1 MSDFAKEIISVNI
14 EDELKQSY
22 LSYALSVIH
31 GRALPDIRDGLK
43 PVHRRILYAMY
54 DLKNSYNKPY
64 KKSARVVGDVIGKYH
79 PHGDSAVYDAMVR
92 MAQDFSMRYPIVEGQ
107 GNFGSIDG
115 DPPAAMRYTEVR
127 MAKITDQM
135 YGDIEKETVSYSPN
149 YDGSEF
155 IPDVLPTKIPN
166 LLVNGS
172 SGIAVGMATNIP
184 PHNLTEVLN
193 ASVNLINDP
202 KLSIDDLIKD
212 ISGPDFPTGGTIDGK
227 AGIYEAYKTGR
238 GIIHIRSNTSIEE
251 DEKSGKQSL
260 IINEIPFMVN
270 KAKMLEKIAELVKEK
285 KIEGITEIRDES
297 DKDGLRVVIEVRKG
311 DSVEVLENN
320 LFAQT
325 QLEQSFGINFTVLVD
340 GQPKEVN
347 LKEMLEAFIKH
358 RKDIIT
364 KRTKYDLKKAKD
376 RGHIVE
382 GLMVAIANIDEVITI
397 IKKSKDPK
405 LAADAICKKVWKAGP
420 VEAILKKVGKDAC
433 KPKGLSN
440 DLGINGKKYKLS
452 PDQAKAILELRL
464 GRLTGLEQ
472 DNLSNEFSDI
482 VAKIIDLQKILDDK
496 ETLKNLMIE
505 ELEEVKTNFGDE
517 RRTLINDTRR
527 GITNED
533 LIPEEMRV
541 LTVSRSGYAKTQPLD
556 EYREQRRGGQGK
568 AAAAVKEEDLI
579 QNLYV
584 LSSHMQILCFT
595 TKGKV
600 FWLKVYEIPVASRT
614 SKGRPL
620 VNMLNLD
627 DDESVSDI
635 LPVSEFSDD
644 QFIFMA
650 TRNGT
655 TKKTNLS
662 LFSKKYKSGI
672 KAINL
677 DEDDKLVGTAIT
689 SGDNEILLASSSG
702 KLIRFNE
709 SHVRPMGRTARG
721 VRGIRLKKDEKLIS
735 LMIADSEKTILCVS
749 ENGYG
754 KKTALDDFPS
764 HNRGG
769 QGVISMKTSERNGSM
784 VSAALVEDEDGIML
798 ISDKGTMIRTS
809 VSQVPTLSRNTQG
822 VKVITP
828 KEGEKLI
835 ECVTI
840 PTRTKITK
848 RTNNA
853 QMEFLR
859 WARCHI

>member
-43 PVHRRILYAMY
+43 PVHRRILFAMY

-92 MAQDFSMRYPIVEGQ
+92 MAQDFSLRYTLVEGQ

-135 YGDIEKETVSYSPN
+135 LGDLEKDTVSFSPN
-149 YDGSEF
+149 YDGSEH

-166 LLVNGS
+166 LLINGS

-184 PHNLTEVLN
+184 PHNLTEVITGCI
-193 ASVNLINDP
+193 NLIENP
-202 KLSIDDLIKD
+202 KLSIDELIKD
-212 ISGPDFPTGGTIDGK
+212 IPGPDFPTGGTIDGR

-251 DEKSGKQSL
+251 DKSGKQSL

-270 KAKMLEKIAELVKEK
+270 KARMLEKIAELVKDK

-325 QLEQSFGINFTVLVD
+325 QLEQSFGINLTVLSK

-347 LKEMLEAFIKH
+347 LKEILEAFIEH
-358 RKDIIT
+358 RKDVIV
-364 KRTKYDLKKAKD
+364 KRTKFDLKKAKE

-382 GLMVAIANIDEVITI
+382 GLMVSIANIDEVIAI

-405 LAADAICKKVWKAGP
+405 VAAEALCKKQWDAGP
-420 VEAILKKVGKDAC
+420 LHAILKKVGEDAC
-433 KPKGLSN
+433 KPKGLPK
-440 DLGINGKKYKLS
+440 DVGIKGKKYKLS
-452 PDQAKAILELRL
+452 PLQAKAILELRL

-472 DNLSNEFSDI
+472 DNLNNEFNDI
-482 VAKIIDLQKILDDK
+482 ITKILELQKILDDK
-496 ETLKNLMIE
+496 ATLQALIID
-505 ELEEVKTNFGDE
+505 ELNQIKATFGDE
-517 RRTLINDTRR
+517 RKTLINDTRR

-533 LIPEEMRV
+533 LIPEETRV

-568 AAAAVKEEDLI
+568 AAASVKEEDLI

-584 LSSHMQILCFT
+584 LSSHVQILCFT

-600 FWLKVYEIPVASRT
+600 FWLKVYEIPVASRI

-627 DDESVSDI
+627 DDESVSEI
-635 LPVSEFSDD
+635 LPVDEFSDD
-644 QFIFMA
+644 KYIFMA
-650 TRNGT
+650 TRKGT

-662 LFSKKYKSGI
+662 LFAKKYKSGI

-677 DEDDKLVGTAIT
+677 DDDDVLIGTAIT
-689 SGDNEILLASSSG
+689 SGKDEILLASSSG
-702 KLIRFNE
+702 KLIRFSE

-721 VRGIRLKKDEKLIS
+721 VRGIKLKKGEKLIS
-735 LMIADSEKTILCVS
+735 LMLGDPSKTILCVS
-749 ENGYG
+749 ENGFG
-754 KKTALDDFPS
+754 KKTNLDDFPS

-769 QGVISMKTSERNGSM
+769 QGVISMKTSERNGVM
-784 VSAALVEDEDGIML
+784 VSSTLVEDDDGIML

-809 VSQVPTLSRNTQG
+809 VEQVPTLSRNTQG
-822 VKVITP
+822 VKIITP
-828 KEGEKLI
+828 KDGEKLI

-840 PTRTKITK
+840 PKEDDEDDH
-848 RTNNA
+848 
-853 QMEFLR
+853 Q
-859 WARCHI
+859 

>member
-1 MSDFAKEIISVNI
+1 MTDFAKEIIPINI

-43 PVHRRILYAMY
+43 PVHRRILFAMY

-92 MAQDFSMRYPIVEGQ
+92 MAQDFSLRYTLVEGQ

-127 MAKITDQM
+127 MAKITDM
-135 YGDIEKETVSYSPN
+135 MLGDLEKETVSFSPN

-166 LLVNGS
+166 LLINGS

-184 PHNLTEVLN
+184 PHNLNEV
-193 ASVNLINDP
+193 VTGCINLIENP
-202 KLSIDDLIKD
+202 ELTIDDLLKD
-212 ISGPDFPTGGTIDGK
+212 IPGPDFPTGGTIDGR
-227 AGIYEAYKTGR
+227 AGIYDAYKTGR

-251 DEKSGKQSL
+251 DKSGKQSL
-260 IINEIPFMVN
+260 IIDEIPFMVN
-270 KAKMLEKIAELVKEK
+270 KARMLEKIAELVKDK
-285 KIEGITEIRDES
+285 KVEGITEIRDES

-311 DSVEVLENN
+311 ESVEVLENN

-325 QLEQSFGINFTVLVD
+325 QLEQSFGINLTVLSK

-347 LKEMLEAFIKH
+347 LKEILEAFIEH
-358 RKDIIT
+358 RKDVII
-364 KRTKYDLKKAKD
+364 KRTKYDLRKAKD

-382 GLMVAIANIDEVITI
+382 GLMVSIANIDEVISI

-405 LAADAICKKVWKAGP
+405 VAAEELCKKQWDAGP
-420 VEAILKKVGKDAC
+420 LSAILKKVGEDAC
-433 KPKGLSN
+433 KPE
-440 DLGINGKKYKLS
+440 DLPKDVGINGKKYKLS
-452 PDQAKAILELRL
+452 ALQAKAILELRL

-472 DNLSNEFSDI
+472 DNLNNEFNDI
-482 VAKIIDLQKILDDK
+482 IAKILELQNILDDK
-496 ETLKNLMIE
+496 ATLKALIIN
-505 ELEEVKTNFGDE
+505 ELNEIKNNFGDE
-517 RRTLINDTRR
+517 RKTLINDTRR

-533 LIPEEMRV
+533 LIPEETRV

-568 AAAAVKEEDLI
+568 AAASVKEEDLI

-584 LSSHMQILCFT
+584 LSSHVQILCFT

-600 FWLKVYEIPVASRT
+600 FWLKVYEIPVASRI

-627 DDESVSDI
+627 DDESVSEI
-635 LPVSEFSDD
+635 LPVEEFTEDK
-644 QFIFMA
+644 FIFMA
-650 TRNGT
+650 TKKGT

-662 LFSKKYKSGI
+662 LFAKKYKSGI

-677 DEDDKLVGTAIT
+677 DDDDVLIGTAIT
-689 SGDNEILLASSSG
+689 SGNDEILLASSSG
-702 KLIRFNE
+702 KLIRFSE

-721 VRGIRLKKDEKLIS
+721 VRGITLKKDEKLIS
-735 LMIADSEKTILCVS
+735 LMVGDETKTILCVS

-754 KKTALDDFPS
+754 KKTNLDDFPS

-769 QGVISMKTSERNGSM
+769 QGVISMKTSDRNGSM
-784 VSAALVEDEDGIML
+784 VSSTLVEDNDGIML

-809 VSQVPTLSRNTQG
+809 VEQVPTLSRNTQG
-822 VKVITP
+822 VKIITP

-840 PTRTKITK
+840 PQEEEDVVEEQEK
-848 RTNNA
+848 
-853 QMEFLR
+853 
-859 WARCHI
+859 

>member
-92 MAQDFSMRYPIVEGQ
+92 MAQDFSMRYMLVQGQ

-135 YGDIEKETVSYSPN
+135 LNDLEKETVSFSPN
-149 YDGSEF
+149 YDGSEY

-184 PHNLTEVLN
+184 PHNLNEVIN
-193 ASVNLINDP
+193 GSISLIHNP
-202 KLSIDDLIKD
+202 KISIDELIKD

-238 GIIHIRSNTSIEE
+238 GIIHVRSNTSIEE
-251 DEKSGKQSL
+251 DKSGKQSL

-270 KAKMLEKIAELVKEK
+270 KARMLEKIAELVKDK

-297 DKDGLRVVIEVRKG
+297 DKDGLRVVIEIRKG
-311 DSVEVLENN
+311 DSADVIENN
-320 LFAQT
+320 LFSQT

-347 LKEMLEAFIKH
+347 LKEMLHAFIKH
-358 RKDIIT
+358 RKEIIT
-364 KRTKYDLKKAKD
+364 KRTKYDLKKAKE

-382 GLMVAIANIDEVITI
+382 GLMVAIANIDEVILI

-405 LAADAICKKVWKAGP
+405 VASEALSKKIWKAGP
-420 VEAILKKVGKDAC
+420 VEAILKKVGNDAC
-433 KPKGLSN
+433 KPKGIDKS
-440 DLGINGKKYKLS
+440 LGIKGKKYKLS
-452 PDQAKAILELRL
+452 NDQAKAILELRL

-472 DNLSNEFSDI
+472 DNLSSEFNEI
-482 VAKIIDLQKILDDK
+482 VTKIMALQKILDDK
-496 ETLKNLMIE
+496 DTLKSLMIE
-505 ELEEVKTNFGDE
+505 ELEDIQNSFGDD
-517 RRTLINDTRR
+517 RKTKINDTRR

-533 LIPEEMRV
+533 LIPEETRV

-568 AAAAVKEEDLI
+568 AAASVKEEDLI

-584 LSSHMQILCFT
+584 LSSHVQILCFT

-627 DDESVSDI
+627 DDESVSEI
-635 LPVSEFSDD
+635 LPVDEFSEDK
-644 QFIFMA
+644 FIFMA
-650 TRNGT
+650 TQKGT
-655 TKKTNLS
+655 TKKTQLS
-662 LFSKKYKSGI
+662 LFAKKYKSGI

-677 DEDDKLVGTAIT
+677 DEDDKLIGSAIT
-689 SGDNEILLASSSG
+689 SGNDEILLASNAG

-709 SHVRPMGRTARG
+709 SHVRAMGRTARG
-721 VRGIRLKKDEKLIS
+721 VRGIKLKKDAKLIS
-735 LMIADSEKTILCVS
+735 LMLGNPNKTILCVS

-754 KKTALDDFPS
+754 KKTKLEDFPS

-769 QGVISMKTSERNGSM
+769 QGVISMKTSERNGLM
-784 VSAALVEDEDGIML
+784 VSATLVDDEDGIML

-809 VSQVPTLSRNTQG
+809 VSQIPTLSRNTQG
-822 VKVITP
+822 VKIITP
-828 KEGEKLI
+828 KEGEKLT
-835 ECVTI
+835 ECVNI
-840 PTRTKITK
+840 PSEEE
-848 RTNNA
+848 
-853 QMEFLR
+853 QE
-859 WARCHI
+859 

>member
-54 DLKNSYNKPY
+54 DLKNSFNKPY

-92 MAQDFSMRYPIVEGQ
+92 MAQDFSMRYMLVQGQ

-135 YGDIEKETVSYSPN
+135 LNDLEKETVSFSPN
-149 YDGSEF
+149 YDGSEY

-184 PHNLTEVLN
+184 PHNLNEVIN
-193 ASVNLINDP
+193 GSISLIHNP
-202 KLSIDDLIKD
+202 KISIDELIKD

-238 GIIHIRSNTSIEE
+238 GIIHVRSNTSIEE
-251 DEKSGKQSL
+251 DKSGKQSL

-270 KAKMLEKIAELVKEK
+270 KARMLEKIAELVKDK

-297 DKDGLRVVIEVRKG
+297 DKDGLRVVIEIRKG
-311 DSVEVLENN
+311 DSADVIENN
-320 LFAQT
+320 LFSQT

-347 LKEMLEAFIKH
+347 LKEMLHAFIKH
-358 RKDIIT
+358 RKEIIT
-364 KRTKYDLKKAKD
+364 KRTKYDLKKAKE

-382 GLMVAIANIDEVITI
+382 GLMVAIANIDEVILI

-405 LAADAICKKVWKAGP
+405 VASEALSKKMWKAGP
-420 VEAILKKVGKDAC
+420 VEAILKKVGNDAC
-433 KPKGLSN
+433 KPKGIDKS
-440 DLGINGKKYKLS
+440 LGIKGKKYKLS
-452 PDQAKAILELRL
+452 NDQAKAILELRL

-472 DNLSNEFSDI
+472 DNLSSEFNEI
-482 VAKIIDLQKILDDK
+482 VTKIMALQKILDDK
-496 ETLKNLMIE
+496 DTLKSLMIE
-505 ELEEVKTNFGDE
+505 ELEDIKNSFGDDRKTE
-517 RRTLINDTRR
+517 INDTRR

-533 LIPEEMRV
+533 LIPEETRV

-568 AAAAVKEEDLI
+568 AAASVKEEDLI

-584 LSSHMQILCFT
+584 LSSHVQILCFT

-627 DDESVSDI
+627 DDESVSEI
-635 LPVSEFSDD
+635 LPVDEFSEDK
-644 QFIFMA
+644 FIFMA
-650 TRNGT
+650 TQKGT
-655 TKKTNLS
+655 TKKTQLS
-662 LFSKKYKSGI
+662 LFAKKYKSGI

-677 DEDDKLVGTAIT
+677 DEDDKLIGSAIT
-689 SGDNEILLASSSG
+689 SGNDEILLASNAG

-709 SHVRPMGRTARG
+709 SHVRAMGRTARG
-721 VRGIRLKKDEKLIS
+721 VRGIKLKKDAKLIS
-735 LMIADSEKTILCVS
+735 LMLGNPNKTILCVS

-754 KKTALDDFPS
+754 KKTKLEDFPS

-769 QGVISMKTSERNGSM
+769 QGVISMKTSERNGLM
-784 VSAALVEDEDGIML
+784 VSATLVDEEDGIML

-809 VSQVPTLSRNTQG
+809 VSQIPTLSRNTQG
-822 VKVITP
+822 VKIITP
-828 KEGEKLI
+828 KEGEKLT
-835 ECVTI
+835 ECVNI
-840 PTRTKITK
+840 PSEEE
-848 RTNNA
+848 
-853 QMEFLR
+853 QE
-859 WARCHI
+859 

>member
-1 MSDFAKEIISVNI
+1 MSDFAKEIINVNI
-14 EDELKQSY
+14 QDELKQSY

-43 PVHRRILYAMY
+43 PVHRRILFAMH
-54 DLKNSYNKPY
+54 DLKNTYNKPY

-79 PHGDSAVYDAMVR
+79 PHGDSAVYEAMVR
-92 MAQDFSMRYPIVEGQ
+92 MAQDFSMRYMVVEGQ

-115 DPPAAMRYTEVR
+115 DRPAAMRYTEVR
-127 MAKITDQM
+127 MAKITDHM
-135 YGDIEKETVSYSPN
+135 LGDLEKDTVSFSPN

-155 IPDVLPTKIPN
+155 IPDVLPTKVPY
-166 LLVNGS
+166 LLINGS

-184 PHNLTEVLN
+184 PHNLTEVINGCLKLVDN
-193 ASVNLINDP
+193 PDSSIDELINE
-202 KLSIDDLIKD
+202 
-212 ISGPDFPTGGTIDGK
+212 ISGPDFPTGGTIDGR

-251 DEKSGKQSL
+251 DKNGKQSL
-260 IINEIPFMVN
+260 IVNEIPYMVN

-325 QLEQSFGINFTVLVD
+325 QLEQSFGINLTVLVE

-347 LKEMLEAFIKH
+347 LKEILEAFIKH

-364 KRTKYDLKKAKD
+364 KRTIFDLKKAKE

-405 LAADAICKKVWKAGP
+405 VAAEALIKKQWKAGP

-433 KPKGLSN
+433 KPLDIKAEYGL
-440 DLGINGKKYKLS
+440 NGKKYKLS
-452 PDQAKAILELRL
+452 PEQAKAILELRL

-472 DNLSNEFSDI
+472 DNLNSEFTDI
-482 VAKIIDLQKILDDK
+482 IEKILEFQKILDDK
-496 ETLKNLMIE
+496 ATLEALLVDELNEIKN
-505 ELEEVKTNFGDE
+505 NFGDE

-533 LIPEEMRV
+533 LIPEETRV
-541 LTVSRSGYAKTQPLD
+541 LTISRSGYAKTQPLD

-584 LSSHMQILCFT
+584 LSSHTQILCFT

-635 LPVSEFSDD
+635 LPVGEFSEDE
-644 QFIFMA
+644 FVFMA

-677 DEDDKLVGTAIT
+677 DDDDRLIGTAIT
-689 SGDNEILLASSSG
+689 TGNQEILLASSAG
-702 KLIRFNE
+702 KRIRFE
-709 SHVRPMGRTARG
+709 EDQVRHMGRTARG
-721 VRGIRLKKDEKLIS
+721 VRGMKLKKEEKIIS
-735 LMIADSEKTILCVS
+735 LMIADDTKTVLCVS

-754 KKTALDDFPS
+754 KKTNLDDFPA

-769 QGVISMKTSERNGSM
+769 QGVISMKTSERNGLM
-784 VSAALVEDEDGIML
+784 VSSALVDDNAGIML

-809 VSQVPTLSRNTQG
+809 VSQIPTLSRNTQG

-828 KEGEKLI
+828 KDGEKLI

-840 PTRTKITK
+840 PDEDE
-848 RTNNA
+848 NEVEEEA
-853 QMEFLR
+853 SE
-859 WARCHI
+859 

>member
-79 PHGDSAVYDAMVR
+79 PHGDGAVYDAMVR

-405 LAADAICKKVWKAGP
+405 LAADALCKKVWKAGP

-433 KPKGLSN
+433 KPKGLSK

-482 VAKIIDLQKILDDK
+482 VAKITDLQKILDDK

-677 DEDDKLVGTAIT
+677 DENDKLVGTAIT

-735 LMIADSEKTILCVS
+735 LMIADPEKTILCVS

-840 PTRTKITK
+840 PKED
-848 RTNNA
+848 N
-853 QMEFLR
+853 EEGE
-859 WARCHI
+859 

>member
-43 PVHRRILYAMY
+43 PVHRRILLAMY

-92 MAQDFSMRYPIVEGQ
+92 MAQDFSLRYTLVEGQ

-135 YGDIEKETVSYSPN
+135 LGDLEKDTVSFSPN
-149 YDGSEF
+149 YDGSEH

-166 LLVNGS
+166 LLINGS

-184 PHNLTEVLN
+184 PHNLTEVITGCI
-193 ASVNLINDP
+193 NLIENP
-202 KLSIDDLIKD
+202 KLSIDELIKD
-212 ISGPDFPTGGTIDGK
+212 IPGPDFPTGGTIDGR

-251 DEKSGKQSL
+251 DKSGKQSL

-270 KAKMLEKIAELVKEK
+270 KARMLEKIAELVKDK

-325 QLEQSFGINFTVLVD
+325 QLEQSFGINLTVLSK

-347 LKEMLEAFIKH
+347 LKEILEAFIEH
-358 RKDIIT
+358 RKDVIV
-364 KRTKYDLKKAKD
+364 KRTKFDLKKAKE

-382 GLMVAIANIDEVITI
+382 GLMVSIANIDEVIAI

-405 LAADAICKKVWKAGP
+405 VAAEALCKKQWDAGP
-420 VEAILKKVGKDAC
+420 LHAILKKVGEDAC
-433 KPKGLSN
+433 KPKGLPK
-440 DLGINGKKYKLS
+440 DVGIKGKKYKLS
-452 PDQAKAILELRL
+452 PLQAKAILELRL

-472 DNLSNEFSDI
+472 DNLNNEFNDI
-482 VAKIIDLQKILDDK
+482 ITKILELQKILDDK
-496 ETLKNLMIE
+496 ATLQALIID
-505 ELEEVKTNFGDE
+505 ELNQIKATFGDE
-517 RRTLINDTRR
+517 RKTLINDTRR

-533 LIPEEMRV
+533 LIPEETRV

-568 AAAAVKEEDLI
+568 AAASVKEEDLI

-584 LSSHMQILCFT
+584 LSSHVQILCFT

-600 FWLKVYEIPVASRT
+600 FWLKVYEIPVASRI

-627 DDESVSDI
+627 DDESVSEI
-635 LPVSEFSDD
+635 LPVDEFSDD
-644 QFIFMA
+644 KYIFMA
-650 TRNGT
+650 TRKGT

-662 LFSKKYKSGI
+662 LFAKKYKSGI

-677 DEDDKLVGTAIT
+677 DDDDVLIGTAIT
-689 SGDNEILLASSSG
+689 SGEDEILLASSSG
-702 KLIRFNE
+702 KLIRFSE

-721 VRGIRLKKDEKLIS
+721 VRGIKLKKGEKLIS
-735 LMIADSEKTILCVS
+735 LMLGDPSKTILCVS
-749 ENGYG
+749 ENGFG
-754 KKTALDDFPS
+754 KKTNLDDFPS

-769 QGVISMKTSERNGSM
+769 QGVISMKTSERNGVM
-784 VSAALVEDEDGIML
+784 VSSTLVEDDDGIML

-809 VSQVPTLSRNTQG
+809 VEQVPTLSRNTQG
-822 VKVITP
+822 VKIITP
-828 KEGEKLI
+828 KDGEKLI

-840 PTRTKITK
+840 PK
-848 RTNNA
+848 
-853 QMEFLR
+853 EDDEDDD
-859 WARCHI
+859 

>member
-1 MSDFAKEIISVNI
+1 MTDFAKEIIPVNI

-43 PVHRRILYAMY
+43 PVHRRILFAMY

-92 MAQDFSMRYPIVEGQ
+92 MAQDFSLRYTLVEGQ

-127 MAKITDQM
+127 MAKITDM
-135 YGDIEKETVSYSPN
+135 MLGDLEKETVSFSPN

-166 LLVNGS
+166 LLINGS

-184 PHNLTEVLN
+184 PHNLNEVITGCI
-193 ASVNLINDP
+193 NLIEDP
-202 KLSIDDLIKD
+202 NLSIDDLIKD
-212 ISGPDFPTGGTIDGK
+212 IPGPDFPTGGTIDGR

-251 DEKSGKQSL
+251 DKSGKQSL
-260 IINEIPFMVN
+260 IIDEIPFMVN
-270 KAKMLEKIAELVKEK
+270 KARMLEKIAELVKEK

-320 LFAQT
+320 LFGQT
-325 QLEQSFGINFTVLVD
+325 QLEQSFGINLTVLSK

-347 LKEMLEAFIKH
+347 LKEILEAFIDH
-358 RKDIIT
+358 RKDVII
-364 KRTKYDLKKAKD
+364 KRTKYDLRKAKD

-382 GLMVAIANIDEVITI
+382 GLMVSIANIDEVISI

-405 LAADAICKKVWKAGP
+405 VAAEELCKKQWDAGP
-420 VEAILKKVGKDAC
+420 LSAILKKVGEDAC
-433 KPKGLSN
+433 KPE
-440 DLGINGKKYKLS
+440 DLPKDVGINGKKYKLS
-452 PDQAKAILELRL
+452 ALQAKAILELRL

-472 DNLSNEFSDI
+472 DNLNNEFNDI
-482 VAKIIDLQKILDDK
+482 IAKILELQNILDDK
-496 ETLKNLMIE
+496 ATLKALIID
-505 ELEEVKTNFGDE
+505 ELNDIKNNFGDE
-517 RRTLINDTRR
+517 RKTLINDTRR

-533 LIPEEMRV
+533 LIPEETRV

-568 AAAAVKEEDLI
+568 AAASVKEEDLI

-584 LSSHMQILCFT
+584 LSSHVQILCFT

-600 FWLKVYEIPVASRT
+600 FWLKVYEIPVASRI

-627 DDESVSDI
+627 DDESVSEI
-635 LPVSEFSDD
+635 LPVEEFSEDK
-644 QFIFMA
+644 FIFMA
-650 TRNGT
+650 TKKGT

-662 LFSKKYKSGI
+662 LFAKKYKSGI

-677 DEDDKLVGTAIT
+677 DDDDVLIGTAIT

-702 KLIRFNE
+702 KLIRFSE

-721 VRGIRLKKDEKLIS
+721 VRGITLKKGEKLIS
-735 LMIADSEKTILCVS
+735 LMVGDETKTILCVS

-754 KKTALDDFPS
+754 KKTNLDDFPS

-769 QGVISMKTSERNGSM
+769 QGVISMKTSDRNGSM
-784 VSAALVEDEDGIML
+784 VSSTLVEDNDGIML

-809 VSQVPTLSRNTQG
+809 VEQVPTLSRNTQG
-822 VKVITP
+822 VKIITP

-840 PTRTKITK
+840 PQEEEDVVEELEK
-848 RTNNA
+848 
-853 QMEFLR
+853 
-859 WARCHI
+859 

>member
-1 MSDFAKEIISVNI
+1 MSEFAKEIISVNI

-54 DLKNSYNKPY
+54 DLKNSYNRPY

-193 ASVNLINDP
+193 ASVNLIKNP
-202 KLSIDDLIKD
+202 KLSIDDLVKD

-260 IINEIPFMVN
+260 IIHEIPFMVN
-270 KAKMLEKIAELVKEK
+270 KAKMLEKIAELVKDK

-311 DSVEVLENN
+311 DSVDVLENN

-347 LKEMLEAFIKH
+347 LKEMLEAFVKH

-405 LAADAICKKVWKAGP
+405 LAADALCKKVWKAGP

-433 KPKGLSN
+433 KPKGLSK

-496 ETLKNLMIE
+496 ETLKSLMID
-505 ELEEVKTNFGDE
+505 ELEEVKSNFGDD
-517 RRTLINDTRR
+517 RKTQINDTRR

-627 DDESVSDI
+627 DDESVSEI
-635 LPVSEFSDD
+635 LPVSEFRED

-689 SGDNEILLASSSG
+689 SGDEEILLASSAG

-721 VRGIRLKKDEKLIS
+721 VRGLRLKKGEKLIS
-735 LMIADSEKTILCVS
+735 LMIANPEKTILCVS

-822 VKVITP
+822 VKIISP

-840 PTRTKITK
+840 PKED
-848 RTNNA
+848 N
-853 QMEFLR
+853 EEEEE
-859 WARCHI
+859 

>member
-1 MSDFAKEIISVNI
+1 MSDFAKEIINVNI
-14 EDELKQSY
+14 QDELKQSY

-43 PVHRRILYAMY
+43 PVHRRILFAMH
-54 DLKNSYNKPY
+54 DLKNTYNKPY

-79 PHGDSAVYDAMVR
+79 PHGDSAVYEAMVR
-92 MAQDFSMRYPIVEGQ
+92 MAQDFSMRYMVVEGQ

-115 DPPAAMRYTEVR
+115 DRPAAMRYTEVR

-135 YGDIEKETVSYSPN
+135 LGDLEKDTVSFSPN

-166 LLVNGS
+166 LLINGS

-184 PHNLTEVLN
+184 PHNLTEV
-193 ASVNLINDP
+193 INGCLRLLSNP
-202 KLSIDDLIKD
+202 KTSIDELIQD

-238 GIIHIRSNTSIEE
+238 GIIHIRSNTTIEE
-251 DEKSGKQSL
+251 DKNGKQS
-260 IINEIPFMVN
+260 IVVNEIPYMVN

-320 LFAQT
+320 LFSQT
-325 QLEQSFGINFTVLVD
+325 QLEQSFGINLTVLSE

-347 LKEMLEAFIKH
+347 LKEILEAFIGH

-364 KRTKYDLKKAKD
+364 KRTIFDLKKAKE

-405 LAADAICKKVWKAGP
+405 VAAAALVKKSWKAGP

-433 KPKGLSN
+433 KPSNVGAEYGLK
-440 DLGINGKKYKLS
+440 GKKYKLS
-452 PDQAKAILELRL
+452 PEQAKAILELRL

-472 DNLSNEFSDI
+472 DNLNAEFNDI
-482 VAKIIDLQKILDDK
+482 VSKILELQKILDDK
-496 ETLKNLMIE
+496 STLEASLVS
-505 ELEEVKTNFGDE
+505 ELNEIKDNFGDE

-533 LIPEEMRV
+533 LIPEETRV
-541 LTVSRSGYAKTQPLD
+541 LTISRSGYAKTQPLD
-556 EYREQRRGGQGK
+556 EYREQKRGGQGK
-568 AAAAVKEEDLI
+568 AAASVKEEDLI

-584 LSSHMQILCFT
+584 LSSHTQILCFT

-627 DDESVSDI
+627 DDESVSEI
-635 LPVSEFSDD
+635 LPVGEFSDD
-644 QFIFMA
+644 KFIFMA
-650 TRNGT
+650 TKNGT

-677 DEDDKLVGTAIT
+677 DDDDRLIGTAIT
-689 SGDNEILLASSSG
+689 DGNQQILLASSAG

-709 SHVRPMGRTARG
+709 EHVRHMGRTARG
-721 VRGIRLKKDEKLIS
+721 VRGMKLKKGEKIIS
-735 LMIADSEKTILCVS
+735 LMIADNTKTVLCVS

-754 KKTALDDFPS
+754 KKTNLDDFPS

-769 QGVISMKTSERNGSM
+769 QGVISMKTSERNGAM
-784 VSAALVEDEDGIML
+784 VSSALVNDDAGIML

-809 VSQVPTLSRNTQG
+809 VSQIPTLSRNTQG

-840 PTRTKITK
+840 PDDGEDDDAKDG
-848 RTNNA
+848 A
-853 QMEFLR
+853 SE
-859 WARCHI
+859 

>member
-54 DLKNSYNKPY
+54 DLKNSFNKPY

-92 MAQDFSMRYPIVEGQ
+92 MAQDFSMRYMLVQGQ

-135 YGDIEKETVSYSPN
+135 LNDLEKETVSFSPN
-149 YDGSEF
+149 YDGSEY

-184 PHNLTEVLN
+184 PHNLNEVIN
-193 ASVNLINDP
+193 GSISLIHNP
-202 KLSIDDLIKD
+202 KISIDELIKD

-238 GIIHIRSNTSIEE
+238 GIIHVRSNTSIEE
-251 DEKSGKQSL
+251 DKSGKQSL

-270 KAKMLEKIAELVKEK
+270 KARMLEKIAELVKDK

-297 DKDGLRVVIEVRKG
+297 DKDGLRVVIEIRKG
-311 DSVEVLENN
+311 DSADVIENN
-320 LFAQT
+320 LFSQT

-347 LKEMLEAFIKH
+347 LKEMLHAFIKH
-358 RKDIIT
+358 RKEIIT
-364 KRTKYDLKKAKD
+364 KRTKYDLKKAKE

-382 GLMVAIANIDEVITI
+382 GLMVAIANIDEVILI

-405 LAADAICKKVWKAGP
+405 VASEALSKKIWKAGP
-420 VEAILKKVGKDAC
+420 VEAILKKVGNDAC
-433 KPKGLSN
+433 KPKGIDKS
-440 DLGINGKKYKLS
+440 LGIKGKKYKLS
-452 PDQAKAILELRL
+452 NDQAKAILELRL

-472 DNLSNEFSDI
+472 DNLSSEFNEI
-482 VAKIIDLQKILDDK
+482 VTKIMALQKILDDK
-496 ETLKNLMIE
+496 DTLKSLMIE
-505 ELEEVKTNFGDE
+505 ELEDIKNSFGDDRKTE
-517 RRTLINDTRR
+517 INDTRR

-533 LIPEEMRV
+533 LIPEETRV

-568 AAAAVKEEDLI
+568 AAASVKEEDLI

-584 LSSHMQILCFT
+584 LSSHVQILCFT

-627 DDESVSDI
+627 DDESVSEI
-635 LPVSEFSDD
+635 LPVDEFSEDK
-644 QFIFMA
+644 FIFMA
-650 TRNGT
+650 TQKGT
-655 TKKTNLS
+655 TKKTQLS
-662 LFSKKYKSGI
+662 LFAKKYKSGI

-677 DEDDKLVGTAIT
+677 DEDDKLIGSAIT
-689 SGDNEILLASSSG
+689 SGNDEILLASNAG

-709 SHVRPMGRTARG
+709 SHVRAMGRTARG
-721 VRGIRLKKDEKLIS
+721 VRGIKLKKDAKLIS
-735 LMIADSEKTILCVS
+735 LMLGNPNKTILCVS

-754 KKTALDDFPS
+754 KKTKLDDFPS

-769 QGVISMKTSERNGSM
+769 QGVISMKTSERNGLM
-784 VSAALVEDEDGIML
+784 VSATLVDDEDGIML

-809 VSQVPTLSRNTQG
+809 VSQIPTLSRNTQG
-822 VKVITP
+822 VKIITP
-828 KEGEKLI
+828 KEGEKLT
-835 ECVTI
+835 ECVNI
-840 PTRTKITK
+840 PSEEE
-848 RTNNA
+848 
-853 QMEFLR
+853 QE
-859 WARCHI
+859 

>member
-43 PVHRRILYAMY
+43 PVHRRILFAMY

-92 MAQDFSMRYPIVEGQ
+92 MAQDFSLRYTLVEGQ

-135 YGDIEKETVSYSPN
+135 LGDLEKDTVSFSPN
-149 YDGSEF
+149 YDGSEH

-166 LLVNGS
+166 LLINGS

-184 PHNLTEVLN
+184 PHNLTEVITGCI
-193 ASVNLINDP
+193 NLIENP

-212 ISGPDFPTGGTIDGK
+212 IPGPDFPTGGTIDGR

-251 DEKSGKQSL
+251 DKSGKQSL

-270 KAKMLEKIAELVKEK
+270 KARMLEKIAELVKDK

-325 QLEQSFGINFTVLVD
+325 QLEQSFGINLTVLSK

-347 LKEMLEAFIKH
+347 LKEILEAFIEH
-358 RKDIIT
+358 RKDVIV
-364 KRTKYDLKKAKD
+364 KRTKFDLKKAKE

-382 GLMVAIANIDEVITI
+382 GLMVSIANIDEVIAI

-405 LAADAICKKVWKAGP
+405 VAAEALCKKQWDAGP
-420 VEAILKKVGKDAC
+420 LHAILKKVGEDAC
-433 KPKGLSN
+433 KPKGLPK
-440 DLGINGKKYKLS
+440 DVGIKGKKYKLS
-452 PDQAKAILELRL
+452 PLQAKAILELRL

-472 DNLSNEFSDI
+472 DNLNNEFNDI
-482 VAKIIDLQKILDDK
+482 ITKILELQKILDDK
-496 ETLKNLMIE
+496 ATLQALIIN
-505 ELEEVKTNFGDE
+505 ELNQIKATFGDE
-517 RRTLINDTRR
+517 RKTLINDTRR

-533 LIPEEMRV
+533 LIPEETRV

-568 AAAAVKEEDLI
+568 AAASVKEEDLI

-584 LSSHMQILCFT
+584 LSSHVQILCFT

-600 FWLKVYEIPVASRT
+600 FWLKVYEIPVASRI

-627 DDESVSDI
+627 DDESVSEI
-635 LPVSEFSDD
+635 LPVDEFSDD
-644 QFIFMA
+644 KYIFMA
-650 TRNGT
+650 TRKGT

-662 LFSKKYKSGI
+662 LFAKKYKSGI

-677 DEDDKLVGTAIT
+677 DDDDVLIGTAIT
-689 SGDNEILLASSSG
+689 SGEDEILLASSSG
-702 KLIRFNE
+702 KLIRFSE

-721 VRGIRLKKDEKLIS
+721 VRGIKLKKGEKLIS
-735 LMIADSEKTILCVS
+735 LMLGDPSKTILCVS

-754 KKTALDDFPS
+754 KKTNLDDFPS

-769 QGVISMKTSERNGSM
+769 QGVISMKTSERNGVM
-784 VSAALVEDEDGIML
+784 VSSTLVEDDDGIML

-809 VSQVPTLSRNTQG
+809 VEQVPTLSRNTQG
-822 VKVITP
+822 VKIITP
-828 KEGEKLI
+828 KDGEKLI

-840 PTRTKITK
+840 PKEDDEDDH
-848 RTNNA
+848 
-853 QMEFLR
+853 Q
-859 WARCHI
+859 

>member
-43 PVHRRILYAMY
+43 PVHRRILFAMY

-92 MAQDFSMRYPIVEGQ
+92 MAQDFSLRYTLVEGQ

-135 YGDIEKETVSYSPN
+135 LGDLEKDTVSFSPN
-149 YDGSEF
+149 YDGSEH

-166 LLVNGS
+166 LLINGS

-184 PHNLTEVLN
+184 PHNLTEVITGCI
-193 ASVNLINDP
+193 NLIENP
-202 KLSIDDLIKD
+202 KLSIDELIKD
-212 ISGPDFPTGGTIDGK
+212 IPGPDFPTGGTIDGR

-251 DEKSGKQSL
+251 DKSGKQSL

-270 KAKMLEKIAELVKEK
+270 KARMLEKIAELVKDK

-325 QLEQSFGINFTVLVD
+325 QLEQSFGINLTVLSQ

-347 LKEMLEAFIKH
+347 LKEILEAFIEH
-358 RKDIIT
+358 RKDVII
-364 KRTKYDLKKAKD
+364 KRTKFDLKKAKE

-382 GLMVAIANIDEVITI
+382 GLMVSIANIDEVISI

-405 LAADAICKKVWKAGP
+405 VAAEALCKKQWDAGP
-420 VEAILKKVGKDAC
+420 LHAILKKVGEDAC
-433 KPKGLSN
+433 KPKGLSK
-440 DLGINGKKYKLS
+440 DVGIKGKKYKLS
-452 PDQAKAILELRL
+452 HLQAKAILELRL

-472 DNLSNEFSDI
+472 DNLNNEFSDI
-482 VAKIIDLQKILDDK
+482 ITKILELQKILDDK
-496 ETLKNLMIE
+496 ATLQALIID
-505 ELEEVKTNFGDE
+505 ELNQIKTTFGDE
-517 RRTLINDTRR
+517 RKTLINDTRR

-533 LIPEEMRV
+533 LIPEETRV

-568 AAAAVKEEDLI
+568 AAASVKEEDLI

-584 LSSHMQILCFT
+584 LSSHVQILCFT

-600 FWLKVYEIPVASRT
+600 FWLKVYEIPVASRI

-627 DDESVSDI
+627 DDESVSEI
-635 LPVSEFSDD
+635 LPVDEFSDD
-644 QFIFMA
+644 KYIFMA
-650 TRNGT
+650 TRKGT

-662 LFSKKYKSGI
+662 LFAKKYKSGI

-677 DEDDKLVGTAIT
+677 DDDDMLIGTAIT
-689 SGDNEILLASSSG
+689 SGEDEILLASSSG
-702 KLIRFNE
+702 KLIRFSE

-721 VRGIRLKKDEKLIS
+721 VRGIKLKKGEKLIS
-735 LMIADSEKTILCVS
+735 LMLGDPSKTILCVS
-749 ENGYG
+749 ENGFG
-754 KKTALDDFPS
+754 KKTNLEDFPS

-769 QGVISMKTSERNGSM
+769 QGVISMKTSERNGAM
-784 VSAALVEDEDGIML
+784 VSSTLVEDDDGIML

-809 VSQVPTLSRNTQG
+809 VEQVPTLSRNTQG
-822 VKVITP
+822 VKIITP
-828 KEGEKLI
+828 KDGEKLI

-840 PTRTKITK
+840 PKEDDEDDD
-848 RTNNA
+848 
-853 QMEFLR
+853 Q
-859 WARCHI
+859 

>member
-1 MSDFAKEIISVNI
+1 
-14 EDELKQSY
+14 
-22 LSYALSVIH
+22 
-31 GRALPDIRDGLK
+31 
-43 PVHRRILYAMY
+43 
-54 DLKNSYNKPY
+54 
-64 KKSARVVGDVIGKYH
+64 
-79 PHGDSAVYDAMVR
+79 
-92 MAQDFSMRYPIVEGQ
+92 
-107 GNFGSIDG
+107 
-115 DPPAAMRYTEVR
+115 
-127 MAKITDQM
+127 
-135 YGDIEKETVSYSPN
+135 
-149 YDGSEF
+149 
-155 IPDVLPTKIPN
+155 
-166 LLVNGS
+166 
-172 SGIAVGMATNIP
+172 
-184 PHNLTEVLN
+184 
-193 ASVNLINDP
+193 
-202 KLSIDDLIKD
+202 
-212 ISGPDFPTGGTIDGK
+212 
-227 AGIYEAYKTGR
+227 
-238 GIIHIRSNTSIEE
+238 
-251 DEKSGKQSL
+251 
-260 IINEIPFMVN
+260 MVN

-325 QLEQSFGINFTVLVD
+325 QLEQSFGINLTVLVE

-347 LKEMLEAFIKH
+347 LKEILEAFIKH

-364 KRTKYDLKKAKD
+364 KRTIFDLKKAKE

-405 LAADAICKKVWKAGP
+405 VAAEALIKKQWKAGP

-433 KPKGLSN
+433 KPLDIKAEYGL
-440 DLGINGKKYKLS
+440 NGKKYKLS
-452 PDQAKAILELRL
+452 PEQAKAILELRL

-472 DNLSNEFSDI
+472 DNLNSEFSDI
-482 VAKIIDLQKILDDK
+482 IEKILEFQKILDDK
-496 ETLKNLMIE
+496 ATLEALLVDELNEIKN
-505 ELEEVKTNFGDE
+505 NFGDE

-533 LIPEEMRV
+533 LIPEETRV
-541 LTVSRSGYAKTQPLD
+541 LTISRSGYAKTQPLD

-584 LSSHMQILCFT
+584 LSSHTQILCFT

-635 LPVSEFSDD
+635 LPVGEFSEDE
-644 QFIFMA
+644 FVFMA

-677 DEDDKLVGTAIT
+677 DDDDRLIGTAIT
-689 SGDNEILLASSSG
+689 TGNQEILLASSAG
-702 KLIRFNE
+702 KLIRFAE
-709 SHVRPMGRTARG
+709 DQVRHMGRTARG
-721 VRGIRLKKDEKLIS
+721 VRGMKLKKDEKIIS
-735 LMIADSEKTILCVS
+735 LMIADDTKTVLCVS

-754 KKTALDDFPS
+754 KKTNLDDFPA

-769 QGVISMKTSERNGSM
+769 QGVISMKTSERNGLM
-784 VSAALVEDEDGIML
+784 VSSALVDDDAGIML

-809 VSQVPTLSRNTQG
+809 VSQIPTLSRNTQG

-828 KEGEKLI
+828 KDGEKLI

-840 PTRTKITK
+840 PDEDEDEDEVE
-848 RTNNA
+848 A
-853 QMEFLR
+853 SE
-859 WARCHI
+859 

>member
-1 MSDFAKEIISVNI
+1 MSEFAKEIISVNI

-54 DLKNSYNKPY
+54 DLKNSYNRPY

-193 ASVNLINDP
+193 ASVNLIKNP

-260 IINEIPFMVN
+260 IIHEIPFMVN
-270 KAKMLEKIAELVKEK
+270 KAKMLEKIAELVKDK

-311 DSVEVLENN
+311 DSVDVLENN

-347 LKEMLEAFIKH
+347 LKEMLEAFVKH

-405 LAADAICKKVWKAGP
+405 LAADALCKKVWKAGP

-433 KPKGLSN
+433 KPKGLSK

-496 ETLKNLMIE
+496 ETLKSLMID
-505 ELEEVKTNFGDE
+505 ELEEVKSNFGDD
-517 RRTLINDTRR
+517 RKTLINDTRR

-627 DDESVSDI
+627 DDESVSEI
-635 LPVSEFSDD
+635 LPVSEFRED

-689 SGDNEILLASSSG
+689 SGDEEILLASSAG

-721 VRGIRLKKDEKLIS
+721 VRGLRLKKGEKLIS
-735 LMIADSEKTILCVS
+735 LMIANPEKTILCVS

-784 VSAALVEDEDGIML
+784 VSAALVENEDGIML

-822 VKVITP
+822 VKIISP

-840 PTRTKITK
+840 PKED
-848 RTNNA
+848 N
-853 QMEFLR
+853 EEEEE
-859 WARCHI
+859 

>member
-1 MSDFAKEIISVNI
+1 MSDFAKEVISVNI

-43 PVHRRILYAMY
+43 PVHRRILFAMY

-135 YGDIEKETVSYSPN
+135 YGDLEKETVSYSPN

-155 IPDVLPTKIPN
+155 IPDVLPTKIPT

-193 ASVNLINDP
+193 ACINLINEP
-202 KLSIDDLIKD
+202 NLSIDDLIKD
-212 ISGPDFPTGGTIDGK
+212 ISGPDFPTGGTIDGR

-238 GIIHIRSNTSIEE
+238 GIIHTRSNTSIEE

-260 IINEIPFMVN
+260 IVNEIPYMVN
-270 KAKMLEKIAELVKEK
+270 KARMLEKIAELVKDK

-347 LKEMLEAFIKH
+347 LKEMLEAFVKH

-364 KRTKYDLKKAKD
+364 KRTQYDLRRAKE

-405 LAADAICKKVWKAGP
+405 LAAEALCKKDWKAGP
-420 VEAILKKVGKDAC
+420 VEAILKKVGSDAC
-433 KPKGLSN
+433 KPKGLN
-440 DLGINGKKYKLS
+440 KELGIKGKKYKLS
-452 PDQAKAILELRL
+452 SEQAKAILELRL
-464 GRLTGLEQ
+464 ARLTGLEQ
-472 DNLSNEFSDI
+472 DNLSNEFADI

-496 ETLKNLMIE
+496 EVLKALMIS
-505 ELEEVKTNFGDE
+505 ELEEVKNNFGDE

-556 EYREQRRGGQGK
+556 EYREQKRGGQGK

-600 FWLKVYEIPVASRT
+600 F
-614 SKGRPL
+614 
-620 VNMLNLD
+620 NLH
-627 DDESVSDI
+627 
-635 LPVSEFSDD
+635 
-644 QFIFMA
+644 MA
-650 TRNGT
+650 T
-655 TKKTNLS
+655 
-662 LFSKKYKSGI
+662 
-672 KAINL
+672 
-677 DEDDKLVGTAIT
+677 
-689 SGDNEILLASSSG
+689 
-702 KLIRFNE
+702 
-709 SHVRPMGRTARG
+709 
-721 VRGIRLKKDEKLIS
+721 
-735 LMIADSEKTILCVS
+735 
-749 ENGYG
+749 
-754 KKTALDDFPS
+754 
-764 HNRGG
+764 
-769 QGVISMKTSERNGSM
+769 
-784 VSAALVEDEDGIML
+784 
-798 ISDKGTMIRTS
+798 
-809 VSQVPTLSRNTQG
+809 
-822 VKVITP
+822 
-828 KEGEKLI
+828 
-835 ECVTI
+835 
-840 PTRTKITK
+840 
-848 RTNNA
+848 
-853 QMEFLR
+853 
-859 WARCHI
+859 

>member
-1 MSDFAKEIISVNI
+1 MSDFAKEIINVNI
-14 EDELKQSY
+14 QDELKQSY

-43 PVHRRILYAMY
+43 PVHRRILFAMH
-54 DLKNSYNKPY
+54 DLKNTYNKPY

-79 PHGDSAVYDAMVR
+79 PHGDSAVYEAMVR
-92 MAQDFSMRYPIVEGQ
+92 MAQDFSMRYMVVEGQ

-115 DPPAAMRYTEVR
+115 DRPAAMRYTEVR
-127 MAKITDQM
+127 MAKITDHM
-135 YGDIEKETVSYSPN
+135 LGDLEKDTVSFSPN

-155 IPDVLPTKIPN
+155 IPDVLPTKVPY
-166 LLVNGS
+166 LLINGS

-184 PHNLTEVLN
+184 PHNLTEVINGCLKLVDN
-193 ASVNLINDP
+193 PDSSIDELINE
-202 KLSIDDLIKD
+202 
-212 ISGPDFPTGGTIDGK
+212 ISGPDFPTGGTIDGR

-251 DEKSGKQSL
+251 DKNGKQSL
-260 IINEIPFMVN
+260 IVNEIPYTVN

-325 QLEQSFGINFTVLVD
+325 QLEQSFGINLTVLVE

-347 LKEMLEAFIKH
+347 LKEILEAFIKH

-364 KRTKYDLKKAKD
+364 KRTIFDLKKAKE

-405 LAADAICKKVWKAGP
+405 VAAEALIKKQWKAGP

-433 KPKGLSN
+433 KPLDIKAEYGL
-440 DLGINGKKYKLS
+440 NGKKYKLS
-452 PDQAKAILELRL
+452 PEQAKAILELRL

-472 DNLSNEFSDI
+472 DNLNSEFSDI
-482 VAKIIDLQKILDDK
+482 IEKILEFQKILDDK
-496 ETLKNLMIE
+496 ATLEALLVDELNEIKN
-505 ELEEVKTNFGDE
+505 NFGDE

-533 LIPEEMRV
+533 LIPEETRV
-541 LTVSRSGYAKTQPLD
+541 LTISRSGYAKTQPLD

-584 LSSHMQILCFT
+584 LSSHTQILCFT

-635 LPVSEFSDD
+635 LPVGEFSEDE
-644 QFIFMA
+644 FVFMA

-677 DEDDKLVGTAIT
+677 DDDDRLIGTAIT
-689 SGDNEILLASSSG
+689 TGNQEILLASSAG
-702 KLIRFNE
+702 KLIRFAE
-709 SHVRPMGRTARG
+709 DQVRHMGRTARG
-721 VRGIRLKKDEKLIS
+721 VRGMKLKKEEKIIS
-735 LMIADSEKTILCVS
+735 LMIADDTKTVLCVS

-754 KKTALDDFPS
+754 KKTNLDDFPA

-769 QGVISMKTSERNGSM
+769 QGVISMKTSERNGLM
-784 VSAALVEDEDGIML
+784 VSSALVDDDAGIML

-809 VSQVPTLSRNTQG
+809 VSQIPTLSRNTQG

-840 PTRTKITK
+840 PDEDE
-848 RTNNA
+848 NEVEEEA
-853 QMEFLR
+853 SE
-859 WARCHI
+859 

>member
-1 MSDFAKEIISVNI
+1 MSDFAKEIINI
-14 EDELKQSY
+14 NIQDELKQSY

-43 PVHRRILYAMY
+43 PVHRRILFAMH
-54 DLKNSYNKPY
+54 DLKNTYNKPY

-79 PHGDSAVYDAMVR
+79 PHGDSAVYEAMVR
-92 MAQDFSMRYPIVEGQ
+92 MAQDFSMRYMVVEGQ

-115 DPPAAMRYTEVR
+115 DRPAAMRYTEVR
-127 MAKITDQM
+127 MAKITDHM
-135 YGDIEKETVSYSPN
+135 LGDLEKDTVSFSPN

-155 IPDVLPTKIPN
+155 IPDVLPTKVPY
-166 LLVNGS
+166 LLINGS
-172 SGIAVGMATNIP
+172 SGIAVGMATNVP
-184 PHNLTEVLN
+184 PHNLTEV
-193 ASVNLINDP
+193 INGCLRLVDNP
-202 KLSIDDLIKD
+202 DSSIDDLIQE
-212 ISGPDFPTGGTIDGK
+212 ISGPDFPTGGTIDGRS
-227 AGIYEAYKTGR
+227 GIYEAYKTGR

-251 DEKSGKQSL
+251 DKNGKQSL
-260 IINEIPFMVN
+260 IINEIPYMVN
-270 KAKMLEKIAELVKEK
+270 KSKMLEKIAELVKEK

-325 QLEQSFGINFTVLVD
+325 QLEQSFGINLTVLVD
-340 GQPKEVN
+340 GQPREVN
-347 LKEMLEAFIKH
+347 LKEILEAFIKH
-358 RKDIIT
+358 RKNIIT
-364 KRTKYDLKKAKD
+364 KRTIFDLKKAKE

-405 LAADAICKKVWKAGP
+405 VAAEALVKKQWNAGP

-433 KPKGLSN
+433 KPLDIKAEYGL
-440 DLGINGKKYKLS
+440 NGKKYKLS

-472 DNLSNEFSDI
+472 DNLNSEFSDL
-482 VAKIIDLQKILDDK
+482 VAKILELQKILDDK
-496 ETLKNLMIE
+496 TTLEIILVG
-505 ELEEVKTNFGDE
+505 ELNEIKDNFGDE

-533 LIPEEMRV
+533 LIPEETRV
-541 LTVSRSGYAKTQPLD
+541 LTISRSGYAKTQPLD

-579 QNLYV
+579 QSLYV
-584 LSSHMQILCFT
+584 LSSHTQILCFT

-635 LPVSEFSDD
+635 LPVGEFSED
-644 QFIFMA
+644 QYIFMS

-677 DEDDKLVGTAIT
+677 DDDDRLIGTAIT
-689 SGDNEILLASSSG
+689 NGNQEILLASSSG
-702 KLIRFNE
+702 KLIRFE
-709 SHVRPMGRTARG
+709 EDQVRHMGRTARG
-721 VRGIRLKKDEKLIS
+721 VRGMKLKKGEKIIS
-735 LMIADSEKTILCVS
+735 LMIADDTKTVLCVS

-754 KKTALDDFPS
+754 KKTNLDDFPA

-769 QGVISMKTSERNGSM
+769 QGVISMKTSERNGLM
-784 VSAALVEDEDGIML
+784 VSSALVDDDAGIML

-809 VSQVPTLSRNTQG
+809 VSQIPTLSRNTQG

-828 KEGEKLI
+828 KDGEKLI

-840 PTRTKITK
+840 PDEGEDEVEEE
-848 RTNNA
+848 A
-853 QMEFLR
+853 SE
-859 WARCHI
+859 

>member
-1 MSDFAKEIISVNI
+1 MTDFAKEIIPINI

-43 PVHRRILYAMY
+43 PVHRRILFAMY

-92 MAQDFSMRYPIVEGQ
+92 MAQDFSLRYTLVEGQ

-127 MAKITDQM
+127 MAKITDM
-135 YGDIEKETVSYSPN
+135 MLGDLEKETVSFSPN

-166 LLVNGS
+166 LLINGS

-184 PHNLTEVLN
+184 PHNLNEV
-193 ASVNLINDP
+193 VTGCINLIENP
-202 KLSIDDLIKD
+202 ELTIDDLIKD
-212 ISGPDFPTGGTIDGK
+212 IPGPDFPTGGTIDGR
-227 AGIYEAYKTGR
+227 AGIYDAYKTGR

-251 DEKSGKQSL
+251 DKSGKQSL
-260 IINEIPFMVN
+260 IIDEIPFMVN
-270 KAKMLEKIAELVKEK
+270 KARMLEKIAELVKDK
-285 KIEGITEIRDES
+285 KVEGITEIRDES

-311 DSVEVLENN
+311 ESVEVLENN

-325 QLEQSFGINFTVLVD
+325 QLEQSFGINLTVLSK

-347 LKEMLEAFIKH
+347 LKEILEAFIEH
-358 RKDIIT
+358 RKDVII
-364 KRTKYDLKKAKD
+364 KRTKYDLRKAKD

-382 GLMVAIANIDEVITI
+382 GLMVSIANIDEVISI

-405 LAADAICKKVWKAGP
+405 VAAEELCKKQWDAGP
-420 VEAILKKVGKDAC
+420 LSAILNKVGEDAC
-433 KPKGLSN
+433 KPE
-440 DLGINGKKYKLS
+440 DLPKDVGINGKKYKLS
-452 PDQAKAILELRL
+452 ALQAKAILELRL

-472 DNLSNEFSDI
+472 DNLNNEFNDI
-482 VAKIIDLQKILDDK
+482 IAKILELQNILDDK
-496 ETLKNLMIE
+496 ATLKALIIN
-505 ELEEVKTNFGDE
+505 ELNEIKNNFGDE
-517 RRTLINDTRR
+517 RKTLINDTRR

-533 LIPEEMRV
+533 LIPEETRV

-568 AAAAVKEEDLI
+568 AAASVKEEDLI

-584 LSSHMQILCFT
+584 LSSHVQILCFT

-600 FWLKVYEIPVASRT
+600 FWLKVYEIPVASRI

-627 DDESVSDI
+627 DDESVSEI
-635 LPVSEFSDD
+635 LPVEEFTEDK
-644 QFIFMA
+644 FIFMA
-650 TRNGT
+650 TKKGT

-662 LFSKKYKSGI
+662 LFAKKYKSGI

-677 DEDDKLVGTAIT
+677 DDDDVLIGTAIT
-689 SGDNEILLASSSG
+689 SGNDEILLASSSG
-702 KLIRFNE
+702 KLIRFSE

-721 VRGIRLKKDEKLIS
+721 VRGITLKKDEKLIS
-735 LMIADSEKTILCVS
+735 LMVGDETKTILCVS

-754 KKTALDDFPS
+754 KKTNLDDFPS

-769 QGVISMKTSERNGSM
+769 QGVISMKTSDRNGSM
-784 VSAALVEDEDGIML
+784 VSSTLVEDNDGIML

-809 VSQVPTLSRNTQG
+809 VEQVPTLSRNTQG
-822 VKVITP
+822 VKIITP

-840 PTRTKITK
+840 PQEEEDIVEEQEK
-848 RTNNA
+848 
-853 QMEFLR
+853 
-859 WARCHI
+859 

>member
-1 MSDFAKEIISVNI
+1 MSEFAKEIISVNI

-54 DLKNSYNKPY
+54 DLKNSYNRPY

-193 ASVNLINDP
+193 ASVNLIKNP

-260 IINEIPFMVN
+260 IIHEIPFMVN
-270 KAKMLEKIAELVKEK
+270 KAKMLEKIAELVKDK

-311 DSVEVLENN
+311 DSVDVLENN

-347 LKEMLEAFIKH
+347 LKEMLEAFVKH

-405 LAADAICKKVWKAGP
+405 LAADALCKKVWKAGP

-433 KPKGLSN
+433 KPKGLSK

-496 ETLKNLMIE
+496 ETLKSLMID
-505 ELEEVKTNFGDE
+505 ELEEVKSNFGDD
-517 RRTLINDTRR
+517 RKTLINDTRR

-627 DDESVSDI
+627 DDESVSEI
-635 LPVSEFSDD
+635 LPVSEFRED

-689 SGDNEILLASSSG
+689 SGDEEILLASSAG

-709 SHVRPMGRTARG
+709 SHVRPMGRTARVLG
-721 VRGIRLKKDEKLIS
+721 V
-735 LMIADSEKTILCVS
+735 
-749 ENGYG
+749 
-754 KKTALDDFPS
+754 
-764 HNRGG
+764 
-769 QGVISMKTSERNGSM
+769 
-784 VSAALVEDEDGIML
+784 
-798 ISDKGTMIRTS
+798 
-809 VSQVPTLSRNTQG
+809 
-822 VKVITP
+822 
-828 KEGEKLI
+828 
-835 ECVTI
+835 
-840 PTRTKITK
+840 
-848 RTNNA
+848 
-853 QMEFLR
+853 
-859 WARCHI
+859 